1 MTERSPQAVP
11 GLVDHLFRREA
22 GKMVS
27 YLTRL
32 FGIGRLNL
40 AEDVVQDTLCQAL
53 EVWPVHGFPD
63 NPSAWLMRTA
73 RNRAIDSIRRHDK
86 FREFTP
92 ELVALAEGHAEPEW
106 QPGFEHEIRD
116 DQLRMMFSCCH
127 PELTSDVQVTL
138 ILKTL
143 CGFSVSEIAS
153 ALLASDDAIEKR
165 LGRARKVL
173 RDSGTFVELS
183 DNADIPARLEA
194 VHQAIYL
201 LFNEGY
207 HGSQSEE
214 TVRDELC
221 YEALRLALLL
231 SEHPKCARPKT
242 FALVALFCMN
252 AARLAGRLD
261 ASGVLV
267 QLEHQDRSTWDAAL
281 IAQGFEYLRLS
292 ATGSELSEL
301 HLEAAIAAAHSGAE
315 SYAKTDW
322 LRIERLYDQLYALKP
337 TPIVALNRAIAVG
350 YARGAEQGLREL
362 ANLPD
367 PSKLKAYPFY
377 AAAQAEFHRRAG
389 RFERARACF
398 EEALLLAR
406 NPAET
411 RFLERKL
418 HECAAGVS

>member
-1 MTERSPQAVP
+1 
-11 GLVDHLFRREA
+11 
-22 GKMVS
+22 MVS

-73 RNRAIDSIRRHDK
+73 RNRAIDLIRRHDK
-86 FREFTP
+86 LRDFTP
-92 ELVALAEGHAEPEW
+92 ELVALAEADAEREW
-106 QPGFEHEIRD
+106 QPAFEHEIRD

-183 DNADIPARLEA
+183 DTADIPARLEA
-194 VHQAIYL
+194 VYQAVYL

-231 SEHPKCARPKT
+231 SEHPHCAQPKT

-267 QLEHQDRSTWDAAL
+267 QLEHQDRSTWDPAL

-292 ATGSELSEL
+292 AAGTELSEF
-301 HLEAAIAAAHSGAE
+301 HLDAAIAAVHSGAE

-322 LRIERLYDQLYALKP
+322 TRIEQLYDLLYALKP

-350 YARGAEQGLREL
+350 YARGPEQGLREL
-362 ANLPD
+362 ARLPD
-367 PSKLKAYPFY
+367 RSKLKAYPFY
-377 AAAQAEFHRRAG
+377 AAAQAEFHRLAG
-389 RFERARACF
+389 RVGSARTCF
-398 EEALLLAR
+398 EAALLLAR
-406 NPAET
+406 NPSEA

-418 HECAAGVS
+418 QECTVGVG